1 MRLRPSF
8 GLIGVALVAGL
19 GLGSGCAAQLDKE
32 PALSVA
38 ARFVTDLGQTDG
50 AALSPWFRTRTPVAL
65 RRRCPDC
72 PSSRRV
78 VDVVLSLES
87 GGTTLGDS
95 ISAGAEAD
103 ASGAI
108 SLLRVGAL
116 TCEGTCCR
124 WSTDL
129 LDHGAVHIERACFG
143 TDEEGSFLTRLV
155 VIDG

>member
-1 MRLRPSF
+1 
-8 GLIGVALVAGL
+8 
-19 GLGSGCAAQLDKE
+19 
-32 PALSVA
+32 
-38 ARFVTDLGQTDG
+38 
-50 AALSPWFRTRTPVAL
+50 
-65 RRRCPDC
+65 
-72 PSSRRV
+72 